1 MPVALKRF
9 LLISVLMLISLLVF
23 AYPWQRLFLWSPDLP
38 SLPFPAIITFW
49 LLPIILF
56 IIWMKFR
63 TPVSAVFGQIS
74 VNWLGISI
82 MFMWAAIFT
91 EIVNLTGLITNQK
104 ATLIMIFLGLCLCIY
119 GVYKATRIE
128 ISNQSIQ
135 SEKLNQSYKVAHLSD
150 IHLGSRSSNFVNKV
164 IQKTNKLEP
173 DLIFI
178 TGDLIDMRKVK
189 PEALRIMKGFNA
201 PVFFIKGNH
210 DRYIS
215 SNKHF
220 EVIDQTGVVT
230 LDNHYHEHQDLQII
244 GIADTADPKQLQ
256 VTLPK
261 IKVNENKFSVL
272 LYHKPENFE
281 LVAKNKID
289 LMLSGHTH
297 AGQMFPFNF
306 VVKKQF
312 PYLKGLFKIDSSH
325 LYVSQGTGTWGPVM
339 RLGTNNEITVFNLE
353 PTQTKQ

>member
-1 MPVALKRF
+1 MPAALKRF
-9 LLISVLMLISLLVF
+9 LFVSALLLVSLLVF

-38 SLPFPAIITFW
+38 LLTYPAIITLW
-49 LLPIILF
+49 LLPIVLF

-74 VNWLGISI
+74 VNWLGICI
-82 MFMWAAIFT
+82 MFMWAALFT
-91 EIVNLTGLITNQK
+91 DIVNLTGLITNQN
-104 ATLIMIFLGLCLCIY
+104 ATLIMILLGLCLCIY

-128 ISNQSIQ
+128 ISSQLIQ
-135 SEKLNQSYKVAHLSD
+135 SDKLNQTYKIAHLSD

-164 IQKTNKLEP
+164 IKKTNNLEP
-173 DLIFI
+173 DLVFI

-215 SNKHF
+215 SNEHF
-220 EVIDQTGVVT
+220 EVIDQTGVIT
-230 LDNHYHEHQDLQII
+230 LDNRDHDHHDLQII
-244 GIADTADPKQLQ
+244 GIADSADPIQLQ
-256 VTLPK
+256 ISLPK
-261 IKVNENKFSVL
+261 IKIDENRFSIL
-272 LYHKPENFE
+272 LYHKPEYFE
-281 LVAKNKID
+281 LVAENKID

-297 AGQMFPFNF
+297 AGQMFPFNL

-312 PYLKGLFKIDSSH
+312 PYLKGLFKIDTSH

-339 RLGTNNEITVFNLE
+339 RLGTNNEITIFDLK
-353 PTQTKQ
+353 PKRSI